1 MGERVKTELLD
12 FFLRTGYTNSMSEE
26 NIEQARMALFD
37 YFVDTLVDLSDPD
50 DADRELAVD
59 DMIQVTTILFEGLSL
74 NVLSEDAGVLK
85 IQVAM

>member
-1 MGERVKTELLD
+1 
-12 FFLRTGYTNSMSEE
+12 MSEK

>member
-1 MGERVKTELLD
+1 
-12 FFLRTGYTNSMSEE
+12 MSEE

-85 IQVAM
+85 I

>member
-1 MGERVKTELLD
+1 
-12 FFLRTGYTNSMSEE
+12 MSEE

-85 IQVAM
+85 IQVVM

>member
-1 MGERVKTELLD
+1 
-12 FFLRTGYTNSMSEE
+12 MSEE

>member
-1 MGERVKTELLD
+1 
-12 FFLRTGYTNSMSEE
+12 MSEE
-26 NIEQARMALFD
+26 NIEQARMVLFD

-50 DADRELAVD
+50 DADRELAMD

-74 NVLSEDAGVLK
+74 NVLSEEAGVLN

>member
-1 MGERVKTELLD
+1 
-12 FFLRTGYTNSMSEE
+12 MSEE

-74 NVLSEDAGVLK
+74 NVMSEEAGVLN